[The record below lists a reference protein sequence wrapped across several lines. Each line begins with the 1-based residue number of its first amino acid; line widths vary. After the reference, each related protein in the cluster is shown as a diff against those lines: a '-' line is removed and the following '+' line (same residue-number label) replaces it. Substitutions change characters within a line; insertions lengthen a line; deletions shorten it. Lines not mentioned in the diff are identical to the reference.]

1 MNVAI
6 YCGSQSGKNPIYVTK
21 AKELGETLAEKGFG
35 IVYGG
40 SRIGLMG
47 EVANSALEKK
57 GKVIGVMPEHLK
69 RKEIVHLNLTEIHYV
84 DSMHTRKAMMADLAD
99 AFVALPG
106 GCGTLDEYFEAFT
119 WAQIGLH
126 NKPVILYNIN
136 HFYDK
141 LISHFQLMIDE
152 GFIRKEQESIFKVAN
167 TIDELIQ
174 ILENTVKTNTP

>member
-1 MNVAI
+1 MNIAI
-6 YCGSQSGKNPIYVTK
+6 YCGSQSGKNPIYVKK
-21 AKELGETLAEKGFG
+21 AKELGEILAEKGYG

-47 EVANSALEKK
+47 EVANSALAKN

-84 DSMHTRKAMMADLAD
+84 DSMHTRKAKMADLAD
-99 AFVALPG
+99 VFVAIPG

-136 HFYDK
+136 HFYDH
-141 LISHFQLMIDE
+141 LINHFQLMIDE
-152 GFIRKEQESIFKVAN
+152 GFIRKEQRDILKVAN

-174 ILENTVKTNTP
+174 MIEKSVV